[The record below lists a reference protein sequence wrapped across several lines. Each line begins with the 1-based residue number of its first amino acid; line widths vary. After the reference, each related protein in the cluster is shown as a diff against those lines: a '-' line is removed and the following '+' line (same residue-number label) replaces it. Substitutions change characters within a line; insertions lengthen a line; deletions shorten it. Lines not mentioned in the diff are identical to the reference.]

1 MTATATSG
9 QVQAMVRMADSLI
22 GKLDRGAGVAAC
34 KQIAQPTDSY
44 LATFPTVLHSAG
56 L

>member
-34 KQIAQPTDSY
+34 KQIAQSTASY
-44 LATFPTVLHSAG
+44 LATFPTVLRSAG